1 MKRIAIIA
9 LAALIC
15 TAANAKEEQ
24 KTAVNLTS
32 TIDSLSY
39 SIGLAQSNG
48 LVEYLTS
55 HLNVDTAYMD
65 QFIKGLNEVINVG
78 KDKEKQAYLVG
89 MQIGQQIVGQMMPGI
104 NNEIFGKDTTQTLS
118 MDKFVAGFTAG
129 ATGKNQLMTMEQA
142 GASAQELMQRV
153 KGESM
158 MKVWGEYK
166 AANEKWLADN
176 AKKEGVKTLPS
187 GVQYKVITEGNG
199 ENPTETSKVVVD
211 YEGKL
216 IDGTVFDSSYERG
229 EPATFGVN
237 QVISGWTEALC
248 MMPVGSKWEVYIPAS
263 KAYGE
268 REQGPIKPFSTLIFT
283 IELKSIEK

>member
-1 MKRIAIIA
+1 MKRIATIA

-15 TAANAKEEQ
+15 TAASAKEEQ
-24 KTAVNLTS
+24 KTAVSLTT

-48 LVEYLTS
+48 LIEYLTNN
-55 HLNVDTAYMD
+55 LGVDTAYMD
-65 QFIKGLNEVINVG
+65 QFITGLNEVVNVG
-78 KDKEKQAYLVG
+78 NDKKKQAYIVG
-89 MQIGQQIVGQMMPGI
+89 MQIGQQVVGQMIPGI
-104 NNEIFGKDTTQTLS
+104 NREIFSKDTTQAIS

-129 ATGKNQLMTMEQA
+129 AMGKNQLMTMQQA
-142 GASAQELMQRV
+142 SNNAQELMQRV
-153 KGESM
+153 KAESM
-158 MKVWGEYK
+158 MRIYGEYK
-166 AANEKWLADN
+166 SANEKWLADN

-187 GVQYKVITEGNG
+187 GVQYKVITEGKG
-199 ENPTETSKVVVD
+199 EKPTATSKVVVD

-229 EPATFGVN
+229 EPASFGVDM
-237 QVISGWTEALC
+237 VISGWTEALC
-248 MMPVGSKWEVYIPAS
+248 MMPVGSKWEVYIPAN

-283 IELKSIEK
+283 IDLKSIEK

>member
-1 MKRIAIIA
+1 MKRIATIA

-15 TAANAKEEQ
+15 TAASAKEEQ
-24 KTAVNLTS
+24 KTAVSLTT

-48 LVEYLTS
+48 LIEYLTNN
-55 HLNVDTAYMD
+55 LGVDTAYMD
-65 QFIKGLNEVINVG
+65 QFITGLNEVVNVG
-78 KDKEKQAYLVG
+78 NDKKKQAYIVG
-89 MQIGQQIVGQMMPGI
+89 MQIGQQVVGQMIPGI
-104 NNEIFGKDTTQTLS
+104 NREIFSKDTTQAIS

-129 ATGKNQLMTMEQA
+129 ATGKNQLMTMQQA
-142 GASAQELMQRV
+142 SNNAQELMQRV
-153 KGESM
+153 KAESM
-158 MKVWGEYK
+158 MKLYGEYK
-166 AANEKWLADN
+166 SANEKWLADN

-187 GVQYKVITEGNG
+187 GVQYKVITEGKG
-199 ENPTETSKVVVD
+199 EKPTATSKVVVD

-229 EPATFGVN
+229 EPASFGVDM
-237 QVISGWTEALC
+237 VISGWTEALC
-248 MMPVGSKWEVYIPAS
+248 MMPVGSKWEVYIPAN

-283 IELKSIEK
+283 IDLKSIEK